1 VLVTAGMAGAENLLT
16 ARFGKFRIVGYFIAV
31 RMGAKKNAVRW
42 VLKLIGFHEA
52 LL

>member
-1 VLVTAGMAGAENLLT
+1 MLVTAGMAGAEDLLH
-16 ARFGKFRIVGYFIAV
+16 ALFGKFQIVGYFIAV

-42 VLKLIGFHEA
+42 VLKLIEFHEV